1 MKTRSGLRTMR
12 ESGLYVGACPIYG
25 YQKLAVNKNQL
36 VPDDNTAPVVNRIFN
51 LKLTGMSAAR
61 IAEGLNQDGILSPL
75 AYKKKNG
82 LPHPCNGFAD
92 NEKPKWSASTVLR
105 ILKDETY
112 TGTLV
117 QGKQYKLNYKIQKQF
132 VHPSSKWARC
142 EKAHDAIINPF
153 DFETVQRILLMD
165 TRTSPGDDSVGLFSG
180 LLICG
185 CCGGKMTRKTQK
197 CNHAVYRYYY
207 CPTGKE
213 KGCHAPVMI
222 TEDTLTKAVFKEMRQ
237 YALEAQSLS
246 KQLDVMNNEEIYH
259 LLIKK
264 KLAFIESTQEELLQ
278 LRAFYRSLSLSVM
291 KGVITVQ
298 DCADMG
304 VHYSQSI
311 LQLEVETARVTRK
324 IQEIENL
331 IEENVQWTVAIAKL
345 SAYDSFERADIVRL
359 VRSITVFSKLNI
371 NVALVSI

>member
-1 MKTRSGLRTMR
+1 MEEYRAAAYLRLSVAGSRAIESESIENQEYIIHHFVKKHQDIVLVNSYSDLGHSGLIFDRPAFSQMMRDAVDGKIDCIIVKDLSRFGRDFVETGRYLQRILPSYGIRFIAILDNVDTLHKPARDDIVMQIRTAMNDEVSREISMKTRSGLRTMR

-132 VHPSSKWARC
+132 VHPFSKWARC

-197 CNHAVYRYYY
+197 CNHAVYR
-207 CPTGKE
+207 TIIVLQERK
-213 KGCHAPVMI
+213 
-222 TEDTLTKAVFKEMRQ
+222 KAVTP
-237 YALEAQSLS
+237 L
-246 KQLDVMNNEEIYH
+246 
-259 LLIKK
+259 
-264 KLAFIESTQEELLQ
+264 
-278 LRAFYRSLSLSVM
+278 
-291 KGVITVQ
+291 
-298 DCADMG
+298 
-304 VHYSQSI
+304 
-311 LQLEVETARVTRK
+311 
-324 IQEIENL
+324 
-331 IEENVQWTVAIAKL
+331 
-345 SAYDSFERADIVRL
+345 
-359 VRSITVFSKLNI
+359 
-371 NVALVSI
+371 